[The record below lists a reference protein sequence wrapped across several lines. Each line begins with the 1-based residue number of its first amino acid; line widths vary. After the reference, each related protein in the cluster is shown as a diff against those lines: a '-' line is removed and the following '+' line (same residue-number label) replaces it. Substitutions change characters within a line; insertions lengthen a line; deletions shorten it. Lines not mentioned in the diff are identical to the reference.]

1 MKKVQDENV
10 LLKEIE
16 EHKKKITE
24 LQNQLCKSQKE
35 NLKEEFKEFIGKWL
49 YCEGYESGST
59 LLYAQEIRRN
69 HKGELGFKGVR
80 VGLGTENSN
89 VTGVQVDSTYSNELF
104 DFEES
109 IPYWKDYSDDD
120 NVDEN
125 DDIAMLKMN
134 LSNQEIM
141 STNEVEKILNCHL
154 YWCFETLD
162 ELPESAI
169 PFKKYANL

>member
-1 MKKVQDENV
+1 MKKKQDESA

-24 LQNQLCKSQKE
+24 LENQLGKSQKE
-35 NLKEEFKEFIGKWL
+35 NLNEEFKDFYGKWI
-49 YCEGYESGST
+49 YCEGYESGSA
-59 LLYAQEIRRN
+59 LLYIQEISRN
-69 HKGELGFKGVR
+69 SKGELGYKGVR
-80 VGLGTENSN
+80 LELGTVNSRIN
-89 VTGVQVDSTYSNELF
+89 GIQVDSTFRDELF

-109 IPYWKDYSDDD
+109 IPYWENYSDDED
-120 NVDEN
+120 VDEN

-141 STNEVEKILNCHL
+141 PTKEVEKTLNCHL

-169 PFKKYANL
+169 PFKEYADL